1 MTCTGFSWDETRN
14 PTRMIGQVVFNGL
27 VTGMIVA
34 LPAVAL
40 TLTYSIAKF
49 PNFAIG
55 AMLTAGAYLAY
66 TLNGVA
72 GVPLL
77 AAALLA
83 APLSAVLAVGVDQAI
98 FRQLR
103 DRTAITLLV
112 ASMGV
117 SFILENIAR
126 FAFGN
131 SARSFDVP
139 IARGQ
144 EIFGLRMNQEQMI
157 SAATAVGAMALIYII
172 LRHTALGRAMRAVAD
187 NAPLAAV
194 RGIDREKIIRST
206 WAIAGLLTGAS
217 GVLIGMDRAIDP
229 LLGWN
234 YVVTVFAAAILGG
247 LGNPLGAGLAALTV
261 GVIEEAS
268 TLVIPPNYRQVVSFV
283 AIALLLLL
291 RPQGLLGVQRIR
303 K

>member
-1 MTCTGFSWDETRN
+1 
-14 PTRMIGQVVFNGL
+14 MIAQVIFNGL

-40 TLTYSIAKF
+40 TLTYSITKF

-66 TLNGVA
+66 TLNAVA
-72 GVPLL
+72 GLPMLW
-77 AAALLA
+77 AALLA
-83 APLSAVLAVGVDQAI
+83 APLSAGVAVGVDQTV
-98 FRQLR
+98 FRRLR
-103 DRTAITLLV
+103 DRTSITLLV

-126 FAFGN
+126 FVFGN

-144 EIFGLRMNQEQMI
+144 EILGLRMNQEQMM
-157 SAATAVGAMALIYII
+157 SAATALAAMAGIYMI

-194 RGIDREKIIRST
+194 RGIDREKIIRAT
-206 WAIAGLLTGAS
+206 WAIAGVLTGMA

-234 YVVTVFAAAILGG
+234 YVITVFAAAILGG
-247 LGNPLGAGLAALTV
+247 LGNPVGAGLAALTV
-261 GVIEEAS
+261 GIVEETS
-268 TLVIPPNYRQVVSFV
+268 TLLIPPNYRQVVSFL
-283 AIALLLLL
+283 AIAFLLLL

>member
-1 MTCTGFSWDETRN
+1 
-14 PTRMIGQVVFNGL
+14 MIAQVVFNGL

-55 AMLTAGAYLAY
+55 AMLTVGAYLGY
-66 TLNGVA
+66 VLNAILGL
-72 GVPLL
+72 PMLS
-77 AAALLA
+77 AALLA
-83 APLSAVLAVGVDQAI
+83 APLSGAVAVACDQTV
-98 FRQLR
+98 FRRLR

-112 ASMGV
+112 ASMGL

-126 FAFGN
+126 FIFGN
-131 SARSFDVP
+131 GARSYDVP

-144 EIFGLRMNQEQMI
+144 ELLGLRVNQEQMI
-157 SAATAVGAMALIYII
+157 TAATTLAAMAAIYVI
-172 LRHTALGRAMRAVAD
+172 LRHTALGRAMRAVSD

-194 RGIDREKIIRST
+194 RGIDRERIIRAT
-206 WAIAGLLTGAS
+206 WAIAGVLTGLA
-217 GVLIGMDRAIDP
+217 GILIGLDRAIDP

-247 LGNPLGAGLAALTV
+247 LGNPVGAGIAALTV
-261 GVIEEAS
+261 GIVEETS
-268 TLVIPPNYRQVVSFV
+268 TLLIPPNYRQVVSFL
-283 AIALLLLL
+283 AIAILLLL
-291 RPQGLLGVQRIR
+291 RPQGLLGVQRI
-303 K
+303 KK

>member
-1 MTCTGFSWDETRN
+1 
-14 PTRMIGQVVFNGL
+14 MIAQVVFNGL

-40 TLTYSIAKF
+40 TLTYSITKF

-66 TLNGVA
+66 TLNAVA
-72 GVPLL
+72 GLPMLW
-77 AAALLA
+77 AALLA
-83 APLSAVLAVGVDQAI
+83 APLSAGVAVGVDQTV
-98 FRQLR
+98 FRRLR

-126 FAFGN
+126 FIFGN

-144 EIFGLRMNQEQMI
+144 EIIGLRMNQEQMM
-157 SAATAVGAMALIYII
+157 SAATALVAMAGIYVI

-194 RGIDREKIIRST
+194 RGIDREKIIRAT
-206 WAIAGLLTGAS
+206 WAIAGVLTGLA

-234 YVVTVFAAAILGG
+234 YVITVFAAAILGG
-247 LGNPLGAGLAALTV
+247 LGNPVGAGLAALTV
-261 GVIEEAS
+261 GIVEETS
-268 TLVIPPNYRQVVSFV
+268 TLFIPPNYRQVVSFL
-283 AIALLLLL
+283 AIAFLLLL

>member
-1 MTCTGFSWDETRN
+1 
-14 PTRMIGQVVFNGL
+14 MIAQVLFNGL

-40 TLTYSIAKF
+40 TLTYSITKF

-66 TLNGVA
+66 TMNAIVGL
-72 GVPLL
+72 PLL
-77 AAALLA
+77 WAALVAAAL
-83 APLSAVLAVGVDQAI
+83 SGAVAVVVDQAV
-98 FRQLR
+98 FRRLR

-126 FAFGN
+126 FIFGN
-131 SARSFDVP
+131 SARSFDIP
-139 IARGQ
+139 LARPHVVL
-144 EIFGLRMNQEQMI
+144 GLRVNYEQMI
-157 SAATAVGAMALIYII
+157 SAAVAVAAMAAIYVV
-172 LRHTALGRAMRAVAD
+172 LRYTALGRAMRAVAD

-194 RGIDREKIIRST
+194 RGIDREKIIGAT
-206 WAIAGLLTGAS
+206 WVIAGILTGFA
-217 GVLIGMDRAIDP
+217 GVLTGMDRAIDP

-247 LGNPLGAGLAALTV
+247 LGNPVGAGVAALTV
-261 GVIEEAS
+261 GVVEEAS
-268 TLVIPPNYRQVVSFV
+268 TLVIPPNYRQMVSFL

-291 RPQGLLGVQRIR
+291 RPQGLLGVQRI
-303 K
+303 KK